1 MAASKEQ
8 MKDIYLRMRRIR
20 DFESAAAR
28 LFAEGK
34 IYGFAHLYLGEEA
47 IAPAVC
53 ECLRDDDYITSTH
66 RGHGHIIAKGG
77 DINLMM
83 AELFGRYTGYCKGKG
98 GSMHIADRDKGI
110 L

>member
-1 MAASKEQ
+1 MAVSKEQ
-8 MKDIYLRMRRIR
+8 MKDIYTRMCRIR
-20 DFESAAAR
+20 AFESAAAR

-66 RGHGHIIAKGG
+66 RGHVHIIAKDG
-77 DINLMM
+77 DLNLMM
-83 AELFGRYTGYCKGKG
+83 A
-98 GSMHIADRDKGI
+98 
-110 L
+110 

>member
-1 MAASKEQ
+1 MSATKEQ

-28 LFAEGK
+28 LFAEGT

-53 ECLRDDDYITSTH
+53 ECLRDDDFITSTH
-66 RGHGHIIAKGG
+66 RGHGHIVAKGG
-77 DINLMM
+77 DLNLMM
-83 AELFGRYTGYCKGKG
+83 AELFRPLYRLLQGQGRLHAY
-98 GSMHIADRDKGI
+98 R
-110 L
+110 